1 MDHHSQ
7 MKFIHLTDSHLV
19 APPQSLFEM
28 NMGARLK
35 GAIRSIIEH
44 HRDAS
49 FCVVT
54 GDLTHW
60 GEVGAFELFRN
71 TMNELPIPWHAI
83 PGNHDLRSVFSM
95 ILPDTPV
102 TQNGFIQYGLDTPQG
117 RFVFLDTVDE
127 GKSSGFLC
135 SDRLGW
141 LKSELEYAEKSETDV
156 YLFMHHAPM
165 PIGINGVDRI
175 RLTNGDEFSDLVSRF
190 KNIRHLF
197 FGHVHRPCH
206 GVWRGL
212 PFSTVKATAHQIAFT
227 LDPDDPLI
235 SSREDPAYA
244 VVLIDQDGV
253 IIHDY
258 SYFDEDKAFIYE
270 RGAPEGSGEKPAHQK
285 DWD

>member
-1 MDHHSQ
+1 

-28 NMGARLK
+28 DMGARLK
-35 GAIRSIIEH
+35 GAIQSIKEH
-44 HRDAS
+44 HGDAD

-60 GEVGAFELFRN
+60 GEAGAFELFRD

-83 PGNHDLRSVFSM
+83 PGNHDVRPVFKQ
-95 ILPDTPV
+95 ILPDIPV
-102 TQNGFIQYGLDTPQG
+102 DQNGFIQYGLDTPVG

-127 GKSSGFLC
+127 GKPSGFLC
-135 SDRLGW
+135 PDRLDW
-141 LKSELEYAEKSETDV
+141 LNSEIQEAAENGTDV

-175 RLTNGDEFSDLVSRF
+175 RLTNGDSFYDAVGNFSNV
-190 KNIRHLF
+190 RHLF

-212 PFSTVKATAHQIAFT
+212 PFSTVKATAHQIALT
-227 LDPDDPLI
+227 LAPDAPLI
-235 SSREDPAYA
+235 SSRENPAYA
-244 VVLIDQDGV
+244 IVLIDKDGV
-253 IIHDY
+253 IIHDH
-258 SYFDEDKAFIYE
+258 SYFDEDKTFTYE
-270 RGAPEGSGEKPAHQK
+270 RGSPGGGEEKPAHQNN
-285 DWD
+285 WD